1 MTEHTI
7 EKTLRQKWDTYE
19 QLAGAA
25 HTLQAGPLFW
35 TERALLR
42 LVEALAWRRLEQL
55 GTTSSKQHNID
66 QRAVRAINDLSER
79 IYPQAVA
86 VSKMLDWDIDA
97 ATSNESEFVMFDE
110 GYSIQTV
117 KIDNLLMAMRYMFG
131 DDLGFSLDFADY
143 PEEVESFLDT
153 YAGVYGYACSLEELP
168 NI

>member
-1 MTEHTI
+1 MAEH
-7 EKTLRQKWDTYE
+7 KAKKLLRQKWEAYE

-25 HTLQAGPLFW
+25 HELRSGPLFW

-55 GTTSSKQHNID
+55 GMNTSKTHNID
-66 QRAVRAINDLSER
+66 QRAVKAINDLSEH

-86 VSKMLDWDIDA
+86 VTKMLDWDIDA
-97 ATSNESEFVMFDE
+97 PTSNESEFMMFDR

-117 KIDNLLMAMRYMFG
+117 KIDNLLWNLRYMLG
-131 DDLGFSLDFADY
+131 DDLGVSLDFGDY
-143 PEEVESFLDT
+143 PGEVESFLNT